1 MLAETN
7 KEIFLKWVDQLFES
21 GLGNKTFDDYEWKGK
36 KLPSIFLL
44 LQRLQDNL
52 CLNEEILICG
62 LCLMM
67 RVVKKSFKAQENS
80 IYK

>member
-21 GLGNKTFDDYEWKGK
+21 GFGNKTFQEYEWKGK
-36 KLPSIFLL
+36 QLPSIFVL
-44 LQRLQDNL
+44 LQRLQENL

-67 RVVKKSFKAQENS
+67 RVAEKSLRAQENS